1 MSFDKTFTK
10 LCYTREPS
18 IVFDDFL
25 NYVIDQF
32 LINPN
37 LNYFPKNNY
46 SDKECELFFD
56 LFKELVLAQDEKLK
70 TNGWFDMIGHFYE
83 DCVQSKMK
91 AKNAGQFYTPMD
103 VCNVMALTNVKNI
116 DGDDVLDV
124 NDCASGSGR
133 LLLAHHVLRP
143 RDICHA
149 ADLDITSCKMTLIN
163 FILHGVKGSVNHMNT
178 LSMEWFN
185 GWKVNETMDL
195 GMPFTIMECN
205 SEAESYCF
213 IGHHKNFTKAHP
225 YFSIESDEE
234 EVVANN
240 NIETTEKVKTGQM
253 TLI

>member
-116 DGDDVLDV
+116 EDDEVLDV

-195 GMPFTIMECN
+195 GMPFTIMECEN
-205 SEAESYCF
+205 ESQTYIF
-213 IGHHKNFTKAHP
+213 IGHDKGKTR
-225 YFSIESDEE
+225 SIKDEVVDGG

-240 NIETTEKVKTGQM
+240 SIETTEKVKTGQM
-253 TLI
+253 TLM